1 MGEAMIDY
9 SEMFIHINHLA
20 RDAHIDMNDRKLE
33 EARGKVEKL
42 EMSVSMLKKYLDWRL
57 NNK

>member
-1 MGEAMIDY
+1 MIDY